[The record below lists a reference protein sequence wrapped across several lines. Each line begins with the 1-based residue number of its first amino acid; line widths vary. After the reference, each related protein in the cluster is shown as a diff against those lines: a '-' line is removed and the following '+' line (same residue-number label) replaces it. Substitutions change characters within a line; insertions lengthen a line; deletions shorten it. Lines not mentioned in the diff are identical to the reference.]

1 MNDAARHS
9 TGGGALSILLVLAVV
24 MMARTLAAQSATVQ
38 TNPRARLFVAR
49 GCADCH
55 AIALLKVKAQADVG
69 PDLSAAYVNVPYRYG
84 VTLERFFDE
93 PVGVMRMVLGVH
105 IQLPRA
111 ESDSL
116 VRLFRDLYT
125 EHLARQDSL
134 VRPTRPVSTSPR
146 QSTHR

>member
-1 MNDAARHS
+1 MRVLLLLAA
-9 TGGGALSILLVLAVV
+9 V
-24 MMARTLAAQSATVQ
+24 MTTRTLAAQSDTVQ
-38 TNPRARLFVAR
+38 TNPRADLFVAR

-55 AIALLKVKAQADVG
+55 AIAQLKVKAKADVG
-69 PDLSAAYVNVPYRYG
+69 PDLSSAYVQVPYRYG

-105 IQLPRA
+105 TQLPRA

-134 VRPTRPVSTSPR
+134 VRQARPISTSPR
-146 QSTHR
+146 QSNLNR